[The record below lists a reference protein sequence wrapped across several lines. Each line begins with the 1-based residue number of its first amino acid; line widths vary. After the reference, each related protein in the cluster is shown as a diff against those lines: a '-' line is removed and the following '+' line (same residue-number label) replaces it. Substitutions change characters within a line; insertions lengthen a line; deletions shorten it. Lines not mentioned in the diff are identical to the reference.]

1 MDSHISINLAQLLF
15 SASMALDAVEH
26 EVLGAIQNHSRRV
39 AYISVLIGQEVG
51 FSKEELVAIA
61 SYASLHDNA
70 LTEYITE
77 QRRLGNTK
85 PINEIRD
92 GLDYHC
98 IIGEKNLSAFPFP
111 FKEKNVI
118 LYHHENFDGSGVFGV
133 KGGNIPFMARILR
146 LIDHTD
152 VLFQLSTLT
161 PEKIKKLKL
170 HLEKNADILY
180 DKSLCSVFARILD
193 RPSLDKELSDHHI
206 KHSLENVV
214 PTYMTVF
221 SYSELI
227 NISSLFSHIID
238 YKSPFTLNHSA
249 GIAAKTKRMAEYYDF
264 PTTLADKIYIAAFL
278 HDIGKLA
285 TPDSLLEKP
294 GKLTAEEF
302 TIVKQH
308 VVWTHKILREVDNFY
323 DIERWASGHHER
335 LDGSGYFRGC
345 IGVEQD
351 FCTRLLA
358 CIDIYQALVE
368 DRPYRSGMEM
378 DQALSILK
386 TQADQGKLDKQIVSD
401 IAKVFH

>member
-92 GLDYHC
+92 GLDFHC

-133 KGGNIPFMARILR
+133 KGGNTPFMARILR

-170 HLEKNADILY
+170 HLEQNADILY

-193 RPSLDKELSDHHI
+193 RPNLDKELSD
-206 KHSLENVV
+206 
-214 PTYMTVF
+214 
-221 SYSELI
+221 
-227 NISSLFSHIID
+227 
-238 YKSPFTLNHSA
+238 
-249 GIAAKTKRMAEYYDF
+249 
-264 PTTLADKIYIAAFL
+264 
-278 HDIGKLA
+278 
-285 TPDSLLEKP
+285 
-294 GKLTAEEF
+294 
-302 TIVKQH
+302 Q
-308 VVWTHKILREVDNFY
+308 HKIGRAHV
-323 DIERWASGHHER
+323 
-335 LDGSGYFRGC
+335 
-345 IGVEQD
+345 
-351 FCTRLLA
+351 
-358 CIDIYQALVE
+358 
-368 DRPYRSGMEM
+368 
-378 DQALSILK
+378 
-386 TQADQGKLDKQIVSD
+386 
-401 IAKVFH
+401 